1 LGAFALVFFG
11 TWASIKRLAIQPPVL
26 SNGNTQNGNIYE
38 SRNIIRRTDPAVL
51 YQHPAENNQYLVLGR
66 IKPMNSLKKR
76 PAAYIGISALFIVV
90 VFVYFLSGN
99 GWNTNNSDGVFAK
112 IANRIFHSGNSS
124 EKNAIHQ
131 ASQLIHQ
138 KGPKDPR
145 IASGGIGGI
154 YRPQLTK
161 EQFEKYLVLRQR
173 KPEALIM
180 GILLLDRWDLFDE
193 LKTHPEC
200 PEACIVIAC
209 KSRSNSER
217 LIWAEKLVTLQPG
230 SGLGHFLQAQAL
242 LRLNRPADARES
254 LLMGLECHDAPQ
266 DSSAFSKEFDN
277 LESVTTRQ
285 SVNLDFMMMG
295 PAVWGGMISYDCFS
309 PLIEEKKLFEIVS
322 NDATSTFDS
331 GAAGKF
337 LGMADQRF
345 TVKSDGVDALH
356 FYGSA
361 RQLFKGVNSTGGDG
375 QETSLLK
382 KIQG

>member
-1 LGAFALVFFG
+1 
-11 TWASIKRLAIQPPVL
+11 
-26 SNGNTQNGNIYE
+26 
-38 SRNIIRRTDPAVL
+38 
-51 YQHPAENNQYLVLGR
+51 
-66 IKPMNSLKKR
+66 MNSLKKR
-76 PAAYIGISALFIVV
+76 PAAYIGIAALFIVV
-90 VFVYFLSGN
+90 VCIYFLSKN
-99 GWNTNNSDGVFAK
+99 GWNTNDSDSVFVK
-112 IANRIFHSGNSS
+112 FANRIFHSGNSS

-131 ASQLIHQ
+131 APQLIHQ

-145 IASGGIGGI
+145 IASGL
-154 YRPQLTK
+154 QLTN
-161 EQFEKYLVLRQR
+161 EQFEKYLILRQR
-173 KPEALIM
+173 KPEALII
-180 GILLLDRWDLFDE
+180 GILLLRRWDLFDE

-209 KSRSNSER
+209 NSRSNSER

-254 LLMGLECHDAPQ
+254 LLLGLECHDVPQ
-266 DSSAFSKEFDN
+266 DSSAFLKEFDN

-285 SVNLDFMMMG
+285 SVNLDFMMTG
-295 PAVWGGMISYDCFS
+295 PAAWGGMISSDCFS

-337 LGMADQRF
+337 MGMADQRF
-345 TVKSDGVDALH
+345 TVKRNGLDALY

-361 RQLFKGVNSTGGDG
+361 RQLFNGVNSTVSGR

-382 KIQG
+382 KKVEHAGSDLGVKMRARYKNVDELSPDEIDILAEQVRSNGWPD